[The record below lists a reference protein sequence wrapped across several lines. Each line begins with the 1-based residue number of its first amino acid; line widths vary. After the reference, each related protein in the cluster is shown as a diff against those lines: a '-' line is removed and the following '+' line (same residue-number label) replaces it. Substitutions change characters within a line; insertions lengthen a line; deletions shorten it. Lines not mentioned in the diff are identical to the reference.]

1 LKLIL
6 ASEQDKVLLLRNCTK
21 LRNKNNPENVRK
33 VYVTPDLTPR
43 EQQQSKV
50 LRAQL
55 TEMNKDENKYW
66 IKNGKIVQRVN

>member
-1 LKLIL
+1 LKLTL
-6 ASEQDKVLLLRNCTK
+6 ASEQDKELLLHNCIK

-33 VYVTPDLTPR
+33 VYVTPDLTPW
-43 EQQQSKV
+43 EQQQNNA